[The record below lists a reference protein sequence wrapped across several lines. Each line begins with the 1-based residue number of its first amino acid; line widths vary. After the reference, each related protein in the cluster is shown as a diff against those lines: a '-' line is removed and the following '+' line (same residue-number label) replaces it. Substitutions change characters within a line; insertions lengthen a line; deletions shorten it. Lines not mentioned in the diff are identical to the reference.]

1 MMKFDY
7 KAFGTLE
14 HCVWLNA
21 LLQSLWPQL
30 GHCIQSVLQEEVQP
44 LYVCVC
50 VTVCVVY
57 VLEFIPHR
65 HDCAQQAGAP
75 ESSKVV

>member
-7 KAFGTLE
+7 KAFGTRE

-50 VTVCVVY
+50 V
-57 VLEFIPHR
+57 
-65 HDCAQQAGAP
+65 
-75 ESSKVV
+75 